1 MRAEPTWVA
10 LIARV
15 HEYGLR
21 ILQPLI
27 LMTETKS
34 SKFALVLTLAA
45 VAAGIV
51 LRVLYPLDIEFK
63 ADERWTFDQVR
74 AALAGGTWLWS
85 GMPTSIGG
93 LNPGASLW
101 VFIPLGW
108 LFGADTPPQLARG
121 VQCMNCAALIALVLL
136 AWRSVRADERE
147 PWYLGGG
154 AMGGQSRGRD
164 PRTQDLAAERVASA
178 RCRDHCRLVASP
190 RQHRIISVRLT
201 VGVRGSSPPVG
212 GLLRRCVDDLV
223 ARR

>member
-21 ILQPLI
+21 ILQPFI

-34 SKFALVLTLAA
+34 SKFALAA

-121 VQCMNCAALIALVLL
+121 VQCMNCAALIALVLF

-178 RCRDHCRLVASP
+178 RCRVHCRLVASP

-201 VGVRGSSPPVG
+201 VGVRGASPPVG